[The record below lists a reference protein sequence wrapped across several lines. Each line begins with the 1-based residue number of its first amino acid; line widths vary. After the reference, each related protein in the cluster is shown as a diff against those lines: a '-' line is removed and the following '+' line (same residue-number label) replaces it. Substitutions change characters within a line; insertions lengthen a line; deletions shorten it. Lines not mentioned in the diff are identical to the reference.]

1 MKKTYEEIKLNNLKK
16 RAEKRKNDMNL
27 RHTPNEKD
35 ISIARENARFMQ
47 PAQYAT
53 LHDE

>member
-1 MKKTYEEIKLNNLKK
+1 MKKTCEETKLNDLKK

-27 RHTPNEKD
+27 RHTPSEKD
-35 ISIARENARFMQ
+35 ISTAREYARFMQ

-53 LHDE
+53 LHDD